1 MIVTDHTDLQQHMEE
16 QYGRKVE
23 VDCWICTDDDKVVV
37 VLWQID
43 NSNKVEIVGS

>member
-23 VDCWICTDDDKVVV
+23 VDCWICTDDKVVV

-43 NSNKVEIVGS
+43 NSNKVGIVGS